1 MDKKTLKHT
10 LSFAD
15 AFTFLKNFR
24 YKPRNEWTK
33 DERTIFKICNFIVL
47 SKKRINKTFL
57 AFSSLAKLS
66 DKSHYNYNEVDIIK
80 IKDLLLQNLEETL
93 QKFNKKIRLF
103 KEEDINI
110 VQEHLKKIKEEN
122 LRLENENKRLNFVIT
137 NYIRENELLKID
149 EVKEILNKKNIKEN
163 FKKSRKTNGSREE
176 NMRKFIE
183 KWKKGLTT
191 FEINEEIVNEN
202 LTVKKELKK
211 KVKL

>member
-1 MDKKTLKHT
+1 MDKKMQNNK

-15 AFTFLKNFR
+15 AFTFLKKFR

-33 DERTIFKICNFIVL
+33 EERTIFKICNFIVL

-66 DKSHYNYNEVDIIK
+66 DKSHYNYNEIDILK
-80 IKDLLLQNLEETL
+80 IKDLLLQNLEQTL
-93 QKFNKKIRLF
+93 QKFNKNIRLF

-110 VQEHLKKIKEEN
+110 VQEHLKKLKDEN
-122 LRLENENKRLNFVIT
+122 LRLENENRRLNFVIT

-149 EVKEILNKKNIKEN
+149 EVKEILSKKNIKEK
-163 FKKSRKTNGSREE
+163 FKKTEKTSSYRDKNIK
-176 NMRKFIE
+176 KFIE

>member
-1 MDKKTLKHT
+1 MDKKTQKHQ

-15 AFTFLKNFR
+15 AFTFLKKFR

-33 DERTIFKICNFIVL
+33 EERTIFKICNFIVL

-66 DKSHYNYNEVDIIK
+66 DKSHYNYNEIDILK

-93 QKFNKKIRLF
+93 QKFNKNIRLL

-110 VQEHLKKIKEEN
+110 VQEHLKKLKDEN
-122 LRLENENKRLNFVIT
+122 LRLENENRRLNFVIT

-149 EVKEILNKKNIKEN
+149 EVKEILSKKNIKE
-163 FKKSRKTNGSREE
+163 KLRKSQKTSSYREE
-176 NMRKFIE
+176 NIKKFIE

-202 LTVKKELKK
+202 LAVVKEVKK

>member
-1 MDKKTLKHT
+1 MSKKAQKHN
-10 LSFAD
+10 LSFVD

-47 SKKRINKTFL
+47 SKKRINKIFL

-66 DKSHYNYNEVDIIK
+66 DKSHYNYNEADIIK
-80 IKDLLLQNLEETL
+80 IKDLLLQNLEEAL
-93 QKFNKKIRLF
+93 QKFNKKIKLY
-103 KEEDINI
+103 KEEDINT
-110 VQEHLKKIKEEN
+110 VQDHFIKIKEEN

-137 NYIRENELLKID
+137 NYIRENELLEID
-149 EVKEILNKKNIKEN
+149 EVKQILNKKNAKEKI
-163 FKKSRKTNGSREE
+163 KKSQKTNISREI
-176 NMRKFIE
+176 NMKKFIE

-191 FEINEEIVNEN
+191 FEINKEITEEN
-202 LTVKKELKK
+202 LAVKKELKK

>member
-1 MDKKTLKHT
+1 MDKKTQKHQ

-15 AFTFLKNFR
+15 AFTFLKKFR

-33 DERTIFKICNFIVL
+33 EERTIFKICNFIVL

-66 DKSHYNYNEVDIIK
+66 DKSHYNYNEIDILK

-93 QKFNKKIRLF
+93 QKFNKNIRLL

-110 VQEHLKKIKEEN
+110 VQEHLKKLKDEN
-122 LRLENENKRLNFVIT
+122 LRLENENRRLNFVIT

-149 EVKEILNKKNIKEN
+149 EVKEILSNKNIKEK
-163 FKKSRKTNGSREE
+163 FRKSQKTSSYRDKNIK
-176 NMRKFIE
+176 KFIE

-202 LTVKKELKK
+202 LAVVKEVKK

>member
-1 MDKKTLKHT
+1 MQKNTQNNN
-10 LSFAD
+10 LSFGD

-47 SKKRINKTFL
+47 SKKRINKIFMG
-57 AFSSLAKLS
+57 FSSLAKLS
-66 DKSHYNYNEVDIIK
+66 DKSHYNYNEADIIK
-80 IKDLLLQNLEETL
+80 IKDLLLQNLEEAL
-93 QKFNKKIRLF
+93 QKFNKKIRLY
-103 KEEDINI
+103 KEEDINT
-110 VQEHLKKIKEEN
+110 VQDHLIKIKEEN

-149 EVKEILNKKNIKEN
+149 EVKEILNTKNIKEN
-163 FKKSRKTNGSREE
+163 FKKSQKTSISKERNIK
-176 NMRKFIE
+176 KFIE
-183 KWKKGLTT
+183 KWRKGLTT

>member
-1 MDKKTLKHT
+1 MSKKAQKHN
-10 LSFAD
+10 LSFVD

-47 SKKRINKTFL
+47 SKKRINKIFMG
-57 AFSSLAKLS
+57 FSSLAKLS
-66 DKSHYNYNEVDIIK
+66 DKSHYNYNEADIIK
-80 IKDLLLQNLEETL
+80 IKDLLLQNLEEAL
-93 QKFNKKIRLF
+93 QKFNKEIRLY
-103 KEEDINI
+103 KEEDINT
-110 VQEHLKKIKEEN
+110 VQDHLIKIKEEN

-137 NYIRENELLKID
+137 NYIRENELLEID
-149 EVKEILNKKNIKEN
+149 EVKEILSKKNIKEK
-163 FKKSRKTNGSREE
+163 FKKSEKTSSYREK
-176 NMRKFIE
+176 NMKKFIE

-202 LTVKKELKK
+202 LAVKKELKK

>member
-1 MDKKTLKHT
+1 MDKKTQKHQ

-15 AFTFLKNFR
+15 AFTFLKKFR

-33 DERTIFKICNFIVL
+33 EERTIFKICNFIVL

-66 DKSHYNYNEVDIIK
+66 DKSHYNYNEIDILK

-93 QKFNKKIRLF
+93 QKFNKNIRLL

-110 VQEHLKKIKEEN
+110 VQEHLKKLKDEN
-122 LRLENENKRLNFVIT
+122 LRLENENRRLNFVIT

-149 EVKEILNKKNIKEN
+149 EVKEILSKKNIKEK
-163 FKKSRKTNGSREE
+163 FRKSQKTSSYRDKNIK
-176 NMRKFIE
+176 KFIE

-202 LTVKKELKK
+202 LAVVKEVKK

>member
-1 MDKKTLKHT
+1 MQKNTQNNN
-10 LSFAD
+10 LSFGD

-66 DKSHYNYNEVDIIK
+66 DKSHYNYNEADIIK
-80 IKDLLLQNLEETL
+80 IKDLLLQNLEEAL
-93 QKFNKKIRLF
+93 QKFNKKIKLY
-103 KEEDINI
+103 KEEDINTI
-110 VQEHLKKIKEEN
+110 QDHLIKIKEEN

-137 NYIRENELLKID
+137 NYIREDELLKID
-149 EVKEILNKKNIKEN
+149 KVKEILNTKNIREK
-163 FKKSRKTNGSREE
+163 FKKSQKTNIPQER
-176 NMRKFIE
+176 NMKKFIE
-183 KWKKGLTT
+183 KWSKGLTT

>member
-1 MDKKTLKHT
+1 MDNKTQKNQ

-15 AFTFLKNFR
+15 AFTFLKKFR

-33 DERTIFKICNFIVL
+33 EERTIFKICNFIVL

-66 DKSHYNYNEVDIIK
+66 DKSHYNYNEIDILK

-93 QKFNKKIRLF
+93 QKFNKNIRLL

-110 VQEHLKKIKEEN
+110 VQEHLKKLKDEN
-122 LRLENENKRLNFVIT
+122 LRLENENRRLNFVIT

-149 EVKEILNKKNIKEN
+149 EVKEILGNKNIKEK
-163 FKKSRKTNGSREE
+163 FRKSQKTSSYRDKNIK
-176 NMRKFIE
+176 KFIE

-191 FEINEEIVNEN
+191 FEINEEIINEN
-202 LTVKKELKK
+202 LAVVKEVKK

>member
-1 MDKKTLKHT
+1 MQKKTHNNN
-10 LSFAD
+10 LSFED

-24 YKPRNEWTK
+24 YKPRNEWSK

-47 SKKRINKTFL
+47 SKKRINKIFM

-66 DKSHYNYNEVDIIK
+66 DKSHYNYNETDILK
-80 IKDLLLQNLEETL
+80 IKDLLLQNLEEAL
-93 QKFNKKIRLF
+93 QKFNKKIKLF
-103 KEEDINI
+103 KEEDINT
-110 VQEHLKKIKEEN
+110 VQDHLIKIKEEN

-137 NYIRENELLKID
+137 NYIRENELLKIN
-149 EVKEILNKKNIKEN
+149 EVKEILNTKNVREK
-163 FKKSRKTNGSREE
+163 FKKSRKTNVPREK
-176 NMRKFIE
+176 NMKKFIE

>member
-1 MDKKTLKHT
+1 MDKKTQRNQ

-15 AFTFLKNFR
+15 AFTFLKKFR

-33 DERTIFKICNFIVL
+33 EERTIFKICNFIVL

-66 DKSHYNYNEVDIIK
+66 DKSHYNYNEIDILK

-93 QKFNKKIRLF
+93 QKFNKNIRLL

-110 VQEHLKKIKEEN
+110 VQEHLKKLKDEN
-122 LRLENENKRLNFVIT
+122 LRLENENRRLNFVIT

-149 EVKEILNKKNIKEN
+149 EVKEILSKKNIKEK
-163 FKKSRKTNGSREE
+163 FKKSEKTSSYRDKNIK
-176 NMRKFIE
+176 KFIE

-202 LTVKKELKK
+202 LAVVKEVKK

>member
-1 MDKKTLKHT
+1 MEKKAQNNK

-15 AFTFLKNFR
+15 AFSFLKKFR

-33 DERTIFKICNFIVL
+33 EERTIFKICNFIVL

-66 DKSHYNYNEVDIIK
+66 DKSHYNYNEIDILK

-93 QKFNKKIRLF
+93 QKFNKNIRLL

-110 VQEHLKKIKEEN
+110 VQEHLKKLKDEN
-122 LRLENENKRLNFVIT
+122 LRLENENRRLNFVIT

-149 EVKEILNKKNIKEN
+149 EVKEILSKKNIKEK
-163 FKKSRKTNGSREE
+163 FRKSQKTSSYRDKNIK
-176 NMRKFIE
+176 KFIE

-202 LTVKKELKK
+202 LAVVKEVKK

>member
-1 MDKKTLKHT
+1 MDKKTQKNQ

-15 AFTFLKNFR
+15 AFTFLKKFR

-33 DERTIFKICNFIVL
+33 EERTIFKICNFIVL
-47 SKKRINKTFL
+47 SKKRINKIFL

-66 DKSHYNYNEVDIIK
+66 DKSHYNYNEIDILK
-80 IKDLLLQNLEETL
+80 IKDLLLQSLEETL

-110 VQEHLKKIKEEN
+110 VQEHLKQLKEEN

-137 NYIRENELLKID
+137 NYIRENELLEID
-149 EVKEILNKKNIKEN
+149 KVKEILSKKNIREK
-163 FKKSRKTNGSREE
+163 FKKSRKTGSYREK
-176 NMRKFIE
+176 NMKKFIE

-202 LTVKKELKK
+202 LAVKKELKK

>member
-1 MDKKTLKHT
+1 MDKKTQKHQ

-15 AFTFLKNFR
+15 AFTFLKKFR

-33 DERTIFKICNFIVL
+33 EERTIFKICNFIVL

-66 DKSHYNYNEVDIIK
+66 DKSHYNYNEIDILK

-110 VQEHLKKIKEEN
+110 VQEHLKQLKEEN

-137 NYIRENELLKID
+137 NYIRENELLEID
-149 EVKEILNKKNIKEN
+149 EVKEILSKKNIKEK
-163 FKKSRKTNGSREE
+163 FKKSQKTGSYREK
-176 NMRKFIE
+176 NMKKFIE

-191 FEINEEIVNEN
+191 FEINEEIINEN
-202 LTVKKELKK
+202 LAVEKELKK

>member
-1 MDKKTLKHT
+1 MDKKTQNNK

-15 AFTFLKNFR
+15 AFTFLKKFR

-33 DERTIFKICNFIVL
+33 EERTIFKICNFIVL

-66 DKSHYNYNEVDIIK
+66 DKSHYNYNEIDILK
-80 IKDLLLQNLEETL
+80 IKDLLLQNLEQTL
-93 QKFNKKIRLF
+93 QKFNKNIRLF

-110 VQEHLKKIKEEN
+110 VQEHLKKLKDEN
-122 LRLENENKRLNFVIT
+122 LRLENENRRLNFVIT

-149 EVKEILNKKNIKEN
+149 EVKEILSKKNIKEK
-163 FKKSRKTNGSREE
+163 FKKSEKTSSYRDKNIK
-176 NMRKFIE
+176 KFIE

-202 LTVKKELKK
+202 LAVKKELKK

>member
-1 MDKKTLKHT
+1 MDKKTQRNQ

-15 AFTFLKNFR
+15 AFTFLKKFR

-33 DERTIFKICNFIVL
+33 EERTIFKICNFIVL
-47 SKKRINKTFL
+47 SKKRINKIFL

-66 DKSHYNYNEVDIIK
+66 DKSHYNYNEIDILK

-110 VQEHLKKIKEEN
+110 VQEHLKQLKEEN

-137 NYIRENELLKID
+137 NYIRENELLEID
-149 EVKEILNKKNIKEN
+149 KVKEILSKKNIREK
-163 FKKSRKTNGSREE
+163 FKKSQKTGSYREK
-176 NMRKFIE
+176 NMKKFIE

-202 LTVKKELKK
+202 LAVVKEVKK

>member
-1 MDKKTLKHT
+1 MIKKVQKNQ

-15 AFTFLKNFR
+15 AFNFLKKFR

-80 IKDLLLQNLEETL
+80 IKDLLLQSLEETL
-93 QKFNKKIRLF
+93 KKFNKKIKLF

-149 EVKEILNKKNIKEN
+149 EVKEILNRKNIQKK
-163 FKKSRKTNGSREE
+163 FKKSQKTNIYREE
-176 NMRKFIE
+176 NMKKFIE

-202 LTVKKELKK
+202 LAVVKEVKK

>member
-1 MDKKTLKHT
+1 MQKKTQNNN
-10 LSFAD
+10 LSFVD

-93 QKFNKKIRLF
+93 QKFNKKIKLL

-110 VQEHLKKIKEEN
+110 VQEHFKKIKEEN

-137 NYIRENELLKID
+137 NYIRENELLEID
-149 EVKEILNKKNIKEN
+149 EVKEILNKKNLKEK
-163 FKKSRKTNGSREE
+163 FKESQKTNTSTDE

>member
-1 MDKKTLKHT
+1 MSKKTQKHN
-10 LSFAD
+10 LSFVD

-47 SKKRINKTFL
+47 SKKRINKIFL

-66 DKSHYNYNEVDIIK
+66 DKSHYNYNEADIIK
-80 IKDLLLQNLEETL
+80 VKDLLLQNLEEAL
-93 QKFNKKIRLF
+93 QKFNKKIKLY
-103 KEEDINI
+103 KEEDINT
-110 VQEHLKKIKEEN
+110 VQDHFIKIKEEN

-137 NYIRENELLKID
+137 NYIREDELLKID
-149 EVKEILNKKNIKEN
+149 EVKKLLDRKNVREK
-163 FKKSRKTNGSREE
+163 FKKSEKTGSPRDQ
-176 NMRKFIE
+176 NMKKFID

-202 LTVKKELKK
+202 LAVKKELKK

>member
-1 MDKKTLKHT
+1 MSKKAQKHN
-10 LSFAD
+10 LSFVD

-47 SKKRINKTFL
+47 SKKRINKIFL

-66 DKSHYNYNEVDIIK
+66 DKSHYNYNEADIIK
-80 IKDLLLQNLEETL
+80 IKDLLLQNLEEAL
-93 QKFNKKIRLF
+93 QKFHKKIKLY
-103 KEEDINI
+103 KEEDINT
-110 VQEHLKKIKEEN
+110 VQDHFIKIKEEN

-137 NYIRENELLKID
+137 NYIRENELLEID
-149 EVKEILNKKNIKEN
+149 EVKQILNKKNAKEKI
-163 FKKSRKTNGSREE
+163 KKSQKTNISREK
-176 NMRKFIE
+176 NMKKFIE

-191 FEINEEIVNEN
+191 FEINKEISEEN
-202 LTVKKELKK
+202 LAVKKELKK

>member
-1 MDKKTLKHT
+1 MDKKTQKHQ

-15 AFTFLKNFR
+15 AFTFLKKFR

-33 DERTIFKICNFIVL
+33 EERTIFKICNFIVL

-66 DKSHYNYNEVDIIK
+66 DKSHYNYNEIDILK

-93 QKFNKKIRLF
+93 QKFNKNIRLF

-110 VQEHLKKIKEEN
+110 VQEHLKKLKDEN
-122 LRLENENKRLNFVIT
+122 LRLENENRRLNFVIT

-149 EVKEILNKKNIKEN
+149 EVKEILSKKNIKE
-163 FKKSRKTNGSREE
+163 KLRKSQKTSSYREE
-176 NMRKFIE
+176 NIKKFIE

-202 LTVKKELKK
+202 LAVVKEVKK

>member
-1 MDKKTLKHT
+1 MQKKTHNNN
-10 LSFAD
+10 LSFGD

-47 SKKRINKTFL
+47 SKKRINKIFMG
-57 AFSSLAKLS
+57 FSSLSKLS
-66 DKSHYNYNEVDIIK
+66 DKSHYNYNEADIIK
-80 IKDLLLQNLEETL
+80 IKDLLLQNLEEAL
-93 QKFNKKIRLF
+93 QKFNKKIKLY
-103 KEEDINI
+103 KEEDINT
-110 VQEHLKKIKEEN
+110 VQDHLIKIKEEN

-149 EVKEILNKKNIKEN
+149 EVKEILNTKNIKEK
-163 FKKSRKTNGSREE
+163 FKKPEKTSVSKER
-176 NMRKFIE
+176 NMKKFIE
-183 KWKKGLTT
+183 KWRKGLTT